1 MKVHIPPPSPSSIGP
16 AADESAVEA
25 APATARPADGFR
37 AWRAASGR
45 RRYEAALLK
54 TAWGRINIRP
64 VLLAEHGVQRAS
76 ATRYDCLGV
85 LDRRPVR
92 VRAFGDVTAPGTSPA
107 DLRARQ
113 ACVEHMVSDARTS
126 GVEVAL
132 LFSSFEPEWCRANG
146 FVDITPPTLT
156 LEVQPGQRPGAPMVM
171 LRAGEDRDLPA
182 IAAMGQIQAAPF
194 RFSLDRGVDFIHH
207 GIISRRL
214 LAGLTPAGGRELHF
228 FVIEEGATAVA
239 YVVLS
244 AEAGEWWIEACG
256 DRDPSGHR
264 VGCILQAMVA
274 RDPSVPPTRI
284 RGWLPEC
291 LVPPQVTV
299 VARERTPATVM
310 AAMIAPHAATQRLA
324 AADVLY
330 WKADVF

>member
-1 MKVHIPPPSPSSIGP
+1 MKVQNPPSSAFPVGI
-16 AADESAVEA
+16 ESVVD
-25 APATARPADGFR
+25 ATAVASKPADGYR
-37 AWRAASGR
+37 AWLAASGR

-54 TAWGRINIRP
+54 TAWGRFNIRP
-64 VLLAEHGVQRAS
+64 VVLTEHGVQRAS

-107 DLRARQ
+107 DMRARQ
-113 ACVEHMVSDARTS
+113 AFVEHMVSDARTS

-132 LFSSFEPEWCRANG
+132 LFSAFDPEWCRVNG
-146 FVDITPPTLT
+146 FVDITPSTLT
-156 LEVQPGQRPGAPMVM
+156 LEVKPGHRPGAPMVM

-228 FVIEEGATAVA
+228 FVIEEGSTAVA

-244 AEAGEWWIEACG
+244 AESGEWWIEACG

-264 VGCILQAMVA
+264 VGCILQALVA

-299 VARERTPATVM
+299 VGRERTPATVM
-310 AAMIAPHAATQRLA
+310 AAMIAPHAAKHRLA
-324 AADVLY
+324 ADDVLF